1 MRDLPQL
8 LILTGLVAVAV
19 AVVHWALHR
28 HRPRHRLSLA
38 GDHGDWTPAVF
49 AKLKE
54 VPSYPPGREPAEHYT
69 ELGGWAG
76 EHAAARELPAVETS
90 ELALL
95 TAIVQALEYRN
106 GVDQAA
112 DTIRGNIA
120 ALLGSTP

>member
-1 MRDLPQL
+1 
-8 LILTGLVAVAV
+8 
-19 AVVHWALHR
+19 
-28 HRPRHRLSLA
+28 
-38 GDHGDWTPAVF
+38 VF
-49 AKLKE
+49 AELKA